1 MKKSQG
7 KMRNYLPLT
16 ENKNTIQENVWDAA
30 VLKGKLITLN
40 TYSGKE
46 EISQITDL
54 KLRKEKMK
62 PKGSRKME

>member
-1 MKKSQG
+1 MS
-7 KMRNYLPLT
+7 
-16 ENKNTIQENVWDAA
+16 DAA

-40 TYSGKE
+40 AYSGKE

-54 KLRKEKMK
+54 KLRQEKMK